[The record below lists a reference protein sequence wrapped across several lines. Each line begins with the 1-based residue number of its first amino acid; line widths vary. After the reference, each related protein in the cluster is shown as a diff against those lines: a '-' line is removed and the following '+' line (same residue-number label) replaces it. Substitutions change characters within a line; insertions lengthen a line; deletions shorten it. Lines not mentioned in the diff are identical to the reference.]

1 MAEILIALCFLTAFF
16 FFTLDPVLIRFDF
29 SPSLR
34 EVLLLLAAVF
44 VVGVVVV
51 MVVVAVLTM
60 AEHVVMFLIF
70 FLFAFVDDLRFP
82 LVDNDDDEEET
93 IFFCRFDFS
102 LDSLK

>member
-16 FFTLDPVLIRFDF
+16 FFTFDPVLIRFDF

-34 EVLLLLAAVF
+34 EVLLAAVF

-51 MVVVAVLTM
+51 VTVLTM
-60 AEHVVMFLIF
+60 AEHVAMFLIF

-93 IFFCRFDFS
+93 ILLFGDLTS
-102 LDSLK
+102 LWTLWK

>member
-16 FFTLDPVLIRFDF
+16 FFTLDPALIRFDF

-34 EVLLLLAAVF
+34 EVLLAAMF
-44 VVGVVVV
+44 VMGVVVV

-93 IFFCRFDFS
+93 IFVT
-102 LDSLK
+102 L